1 MKKNK
6 VTTLPIQLE
15 YNDKITLTRKL
26 LDIYSSV
33 WRKITLNSKS
43 LLTICLLYDMNA
55 KGFNSLVVESN
66 IGFKNNSQVKTAMSR
81 LVTDYK
87 FIIVEGRYKKK
98 SLVPELELIKQFINV
113 EGEKAIKIVFKE
125 KV

>member
-1 MKKNK
+1 
-6 VTTLPIQLE
+6 
-15 YNDKITLTRKL
+15 
-26 LDIYSSV
+26 
-33 WRKITLNSKS
+33 
-43 LLTICLLYDMNA
+43 MNA